1 MNSDTSYYGE
11 LPKLSRSNNMGAVRY
26 YLALAVVV
34 AHFSTV
40 MGVDIP
46 WPTSSYNAVG
56 GFFALSGFLVY
67 GSYLR
72 AGSLRAYVA
81 RRARRILPP
90 YLFIVLLCAFLL
102 AALSSLS
109 PAEYFS
115 SPQWWRYLLANLTF
129 MNFLGPDLPGVFTD
143 HVSTA
148 VNGSL
153 WTIKV
158 EWMLYL
164 SVPLVALLIRRLR
177 RPALLTFAAIYIFS
191 MLYRLG
197 FLYLY
202 ETRGSEIW
210 NILSRQVFGQL
221 MYFYTGVAIYFRLAA
236 FMRYRWQLLAA
247 ALLLTLLGDYIPCY
261 DYTLGPIAVS
271 ILVLRFSLA
280 GTDASLGIGAA
291 DACSSP
297 ASRLSSFFQC
307 FNTDNISYDIYLVHL
322 PVIQVVACFAPGIL
336 SLFGLNAS
344 GAAGLCAL
352 FILSFV
358 AILILASISWF
369 LIGKRWLKR

>member
-1 MNSDTSYYGE
+1 MNSDASYYGE

-72 AGSLRAYVA
+72 AGSLHAYVA

-202 ETRGSEIW
+202 ETHGSEIW

-271 ILVLRFSLA
+271 ILVLWFSLA
-280 GTDASLGIGAA
+280 GTG
-291 DACSSP
+291 
-297 ASRLSSFFQC
+297 ASRLSSFFQR
-307 FNTDNISYDIYLVHL
+307 FNIDNISYDIYLVHL

-336 SLFGLNAS
+336 SAFGLSAS
-344 GAAGLCAL
+344 GTAGLCAL
-352 FILSFV
+352 FIFSFA
-358 AILILASISWF
+358 AILLLASISWF